1 MTFELFTT
9 SDLKK
14 IKRIHE
20 FAFFLQFRRNS
31 PEIRIIIRIKIN
43 NETQID
49 IVDFYHSLI
58 LNGKELKVFLYIL
71 F

>member
-31 PEIRIIIRIKIN
+31 PEIRIIIKIKI

-58 LNGKELKVFLYIL
+58 LNGKEVKVFLYIL